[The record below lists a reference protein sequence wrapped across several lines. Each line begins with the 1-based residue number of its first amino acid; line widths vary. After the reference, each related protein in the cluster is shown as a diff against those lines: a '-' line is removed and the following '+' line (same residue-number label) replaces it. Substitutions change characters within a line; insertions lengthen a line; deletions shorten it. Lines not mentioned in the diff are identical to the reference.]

1 MLGDFNCLIDPS
13 YDACL
18 PKESSRPAESWPAGT
33 TLAFRTPEDVMGIA
47 LASTAGPLPP
57 LRTLT
62 VGVGATL
69 PLRQPCRPPKEE
81 REATGIHYFT
91 DRSFSDHCGLLV
103 RFSE

>member
-1 MLGDFNCLIDPS
+1 
-13 YDACL
+13 
-18 PKESSRPAESWPAGT
+18 
-33 TLAFRTPEDVMGIA
+33 MGVA

-62 VGVGATL
+62 MAVGATL
-69 PLRQPCRPPKEE
+69 PARQPCRPPKEE
-81 REATGIHYFT
+81 REATGMHYFP